1 MRTFFAIKAPGS
13 ILDDIDREITSL
25 RTSIPGAVKWTPKE
39 QMHLTVKF
47 LGSFSTADTIPLKN
61 RLLHE
66 INSFGTISLTTTS
79 IGIFPLKG
87 NPRVIWYG
95 IEANLLLVRLAAI
108 IEKTCSTFG
117 YQREKR
123 PFSPHLTI
131 GRVKRKAS
139 IQEMQVI
146 RTAVQNF
153 KPANTYPFEVSTLL
167 FIHSTLTPTGPEY
180 KNIFTISL

>member
-66 INSFGTISLTTTS
+66 INSFGTIPLTTTS
-79 IGIFPLKG
+79 FGIFSLKG

-95 IEANLLLVRLAAI
+95 IKANLLLVRLAAI
-108 IEKTCSTFG
+108 IEKTCFTLG
-117 YQREKR
+117 YQRAKR
-123 PFSPHLTI
+123 PLSPHLTI
-131 GRVKRKAS
+131 GRVKRKVS
-139 IQEMQVI
+139 TQEMQVI
-146 RTAVQNF
+146 RAAVQNF
-153 KPANTYPFEVSTLL
+153 KPANTYPFEVSTLF
-167 FIHSTLTPTGPEY
+167 FIHSTLTPVGPEY
-180 KNIFTISL
+180 KNLFTISL